1 MHLGELLLERGLLKP
16 NQLKAALQEQ
26 HVTGSRLG
34 RILVRN
40 GFLRQKTL
48 MEVLHEVAPQSLHE
62 ESVIVPSIPA
72 RILRETRSMITADLG
87 EQIYVA
93 SMRPPPVVRAQLG
106 PYLAGR
112 EIVFTP
118 CNAARLQEYLDSLVE
133 QTSGPRQGGGWEHLI
148 RAAMDKDA
156 SDIHIIP
163 RHASYT
169 VMLRIQGVLHLEHEG
184 ELEEYTSLASRIKD
198 QARMDMA
205 ERRKPQDGGFSV
217 EHNGRI
223 VYLRIVAVPT
233 TDGERIVVR
242 LLDPDSMNLGLDDL
256 GITGLADWRKAV
268 SRPHGLCLIC
278 GPTGSGKTTTLNATA
293 REMDFLERAI
303 YSVEDPVEYRIAY
316 AGQVNIN
323 NAVGLDFSAGV
334 KTFMRADPDVIIVG
348 EVRDLET
355 ARNAIKAAETGHLV
369 IATMHTG
376 SIVGAIG
383 RLRDIGV
390 DSHELIHLLR
400 GVMVQRLVRMVCKH
414 CNRQGCP
421 LCRGTGYKGRTIVSE
436 STYLSNEAAVKRVLA
451 GESSWSTIVEDAI
464 DKMDSGVTDHKE
476 LHRVFGAE
484 VDDAIAEAKERARRA
499 TEPMEAECSAS

>member
-1 MHLGELLLERGLLKP
+1 MQLGALLLERKLLKP
-16 NQLKAALQEQ
+16 NQLDAALREQE
-26 HVTGSRLG
+26 VTGARLG

-40 GFLRQKTL
+40 GFLRQRVL
-48 MEVLHEVAPQSLHE
+48 MEVLHEVAPQALHE
-62 ESVIVPSIPA
+62 ESVIVPSIPP
-72 RILRETRSMITADLG
+72 RVLRESRSMITADVG
-87 EQIYVA
+87 PQIYVA
-93 SMRPPPVVRAQLG
+93 SMRPAPVVKAMLA

-112 EIVFTP
+112 DIVFTP
-118 CNAARLQEYLDSLVE
+118 CNPARLQDYLDSLVE
-133 QTSGPRQGGGWEHLI
+133 ESPGPRQGGGWERLI

-184 ELEEYTSLASRIKD
+184 EIEEYTSLASRIKD

-223 VYLRIVAVPT
+223 VYLRIVALPT

-256 GITGLADWRKAV
+256 GITGLSDWRKAV

-293 REMDFLERAI
+293 REMDFNERAI

-323 NAVGLDFSAGV
+323 NSVGLDFSQGV

-348 EVRDLET
+348 EVRDIET

-376 SIVGAIG
+376 SILGAVG

-390 DSHELIHLLR
+390 DAHELVHLLR
-400 GVMVQRLVRMVCKH
+400 GVMVQRLVRKVCKA
-414 CNRQGCP
+414 CGRAGCA

-436 STYLSNEAAVKRVLA
+436 CTYLPNEASVGRLLEGSRTWK
-451 GESSWSTIVEDAI
+451 TIVEDAVAQ
-464 DKMDSGVTDHKE
+464 MERGVTDHKE

-484 VDDAIAEAKERARRA
+484 VDDAIDEARS
-499 TEPMEAECSAS
+499 SASTTNASREVLCTAS